1 MDLSTGKKYAKKIP
15 PVPGQRVF
23 RTKDME
29 EAEKIQNQKET
40 EEKQQEQPKAEQQQ
54 HLRYR
59 NDKSIVKT
67 FHDLVVVSE
76 KKDK

>member
-29 EAEKIQNQKET
+29 EAEKMQNQKET
-40 EEKQQEQPKAEQQQ
+40 EEKHQEQPQEQQHQ
-54 HLRYR
+54 LRHGS
-59 NDKSIVKT
+59 DKSIMKT
-67 FHDLVVVSE
+67 SHDLVIVPE
-76 KKDK
+76 KKEN